1 MEPSF
6 RHTPMIQTTAFS
18 GSDQSQT
25 LGASR
30 CGFLTSCVTERSIV
44 LGGYR
49 YVHSASRSS
58 MESLRET
65 GQETLPLSGSV
76 LSSTG
81 PQGTVKF

>member
-1 MEPSF
+1 M
-6 RHTPMIQTTAFS
+6 
-18 GSDQSQT
+18 
-25 LGASR
+25 
-30 CGFLTSCVTERSIV
+30 

-49 YVHSASRSS
+49 YVHSASSSS

-81 PQGTVKF
+81 PQRTVKF